1 LETFAEPKE
10 LAENPHYQNQ
20 RKRILAGLSDD
31 MIDAPII
38 DLIKAFNER
47 PYCFTLQS
55 CCGHFVYKG
64 QDDPHNLE
72 PLPVTDTIDKIEY
85 RIAYICLCV
94 EKSDLGRRLLG
105 ALSDVT
111 AMDRENIQFC
121 SAEWFWKRQINS
133 YALQVE
139 PERFKHEDSATLDYR
154 EALHIEKTRNAFFSR
169 LRALHREA
177 RL

>member
-1 LETFAEPKE
+1 METLTEPKE
-10 LAENPHYQNQ
+10 LAENPRYEDQ
-20 RKRILAGLSDD
+20 RQRTLAGLSDD

-38 DLIKAFNER
+38 DLIKAFNEL

-55 CCGHFVYKG
+55 CYGHFVYKG

-72 PLPVTDTIDKIEY
+72 PLPVTNTIARVEY

-94 EKSDLGRRLLG
+94 EKNELGKRLLD
-105 ALSDVT
+105 ALNEVT

-121 SAEWFWKRQINS
+121 CAEWFWKRQINS

-139 PERFKHEDSATLDYR
+139 PERFKHKDSAILDYR
-154 EALHIEKTRNAFFSR
+154 EALHIEKTRNAFFAR
-169 LRALHREA
+169 LRALHREG